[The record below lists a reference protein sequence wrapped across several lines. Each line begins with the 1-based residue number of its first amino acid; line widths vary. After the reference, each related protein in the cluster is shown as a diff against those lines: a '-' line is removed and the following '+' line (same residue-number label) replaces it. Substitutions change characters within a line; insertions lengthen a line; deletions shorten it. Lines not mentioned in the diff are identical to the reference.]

1 MGMGPLVS
9 CWEFAAGRV
18 FVDCRKSVCCRSPV
32 RDRAFVG
39 CRELVGR
46 AFVNSRVVVACL
58 SLVIAFL
65 VKVLRIHRLYLECES
80 VVGGMLTAGNS
91 SQDDLTI
98 KVSDFRLISSGL
110 LWCNGGMILYIS
122 IYSSTCSIRDP

>member
-1 MGMGPLVS
+1 MGPLVS

-18 FVDCRKSVCCRSPV
+18 FVDCQAFVNFQASVDCQKSVCCRSPA

-58 SLVIAFL
+58 GLVIAFL

-80 VVGGMLTAGNS
+80 VVDGMLTAGNS

-98 KVSDFRLISSGL
+98 KVSDFRLIG
-110 LWCNGGMILYIS
+110 
-122 IYSSTCSIRDP
+122 